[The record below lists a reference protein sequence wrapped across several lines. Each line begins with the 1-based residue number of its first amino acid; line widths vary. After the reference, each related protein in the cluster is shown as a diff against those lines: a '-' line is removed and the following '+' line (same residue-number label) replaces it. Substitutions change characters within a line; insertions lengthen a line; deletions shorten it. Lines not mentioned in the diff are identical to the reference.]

1 MRHQNSVFHQ
11 ILQFVPWAGFKA
23 LVDHHGADAR
33 VRHLTTKSQFVAL
46 LGGQLSGA
54 SSLRDIE
61 ATLHSHEQRLF
72 HLGVKAPA
80 RSTLAD
86 ANAKRPAAVFA
97 DLFSVV
103 LKQSRPAARRHA
115 REAIHV
121 LDATSIRLCAQSKHW
136 ANYEPHDAMV
146 KVHVSY
152 HPEEDI
158 PTRFEVTP
166 ARLNDITVAKAQAL
180 EPGAT
185 YVFDLG
191 YYDFTWFS
199 EINAAG
205 CRFVTRLKTHTR
217 PRVVREFPVAPGGPV
232 KADRHIRI
240 DGRLKSARGRRHP
253 LHATTLREVEVT
265 IDTGKTL
272 RLLTNDLNAS
282 ADEIANLYKA
292 RWRIELFFRWIK
304 QHLKIKRFL
313 GVSENA
319 IRVQIAVALIA
330 YLLLKIAHQAQTKV
344 PSLLTF
350 ARLIRANL
358 MHLRLLCELDK
369 PPPPKE
375 PDPCQPE
382 LALC

>member
-1 MRHQNSVFHQ
+1 M
-11 ILQFVPWAGFKA
+11 
-23 LVDHHGADAR
+23 
-33 VRHLTTKSQFVAL
+33 T
-46 LGGQLSGA
+46 
-54 SSLRDIE
+54 
-61 ATLHSHEQRLF
+61 
-72 HLGVKAPA
+72 
-80 RSTLAD
+80 
-86 ANAKRPAAVFA
+86 
-97 DLFSVV
+97 
-103 LKQSRPAARRHA
+103 
-115 REAIHV
+115 
-121 LDATSIRLCAQSKHW
+121 W
-136 ANYEPHDAMV
+136 ANYEPHNAMV
-146 KVHVSY
+146 KVHVTY
-152 HPEEDI
+152 HPHNEI

-166 ARLNDITVAKAQAL
+166 ARVNDITVAKAQTI

-199 EINAAG
+199 ELNAAG

-217 PRVVREFPVAPGGPV
+217 PRVVDEFLVAPGCAI

-240 DGRLKSARGRRHP
+240 DGRLKSVRGRRHP
-253 LHATTLREVEVT
+253 LHAITLREVEVT

-282 ADEIANLYKA
+282 ADEIADLYKA
-292 RWRIELFFRWIK
+292 RWRIELFFRWVK

-330 YLLLKIAHQAQTKV
+330 YLLLKIAHQTQSKV
-344 PSLLTF
+344 TSLLTF

-358 MHLRLLCELDK
+358 MHLRPLSQIDK
-369 PPPPKE
+369 PPPPKT